1 MVETRAQAQGKPLK
15 KPGAYNTDA
24 YYQEK
29 DEGYGDVGVDQ
40 EPDAGAIDN
49 PSDPDFK
56 VSAAEVAGA
65 TEEATRDPEGLDM
78 SQLKEEVA
86 DLQRPADTGVEELD
100 ARGEP
105 VPIVEAGA
113 PGGGPSIQ
121 EQEQNVDAGE
131 DRTAETENA

>member
-1 MVETRAQAQGKPLK
+1 MVETRAMAQGKPLK

-40 EPDAGAIDN
+40 EPDAGAIDD
-49 PSDPDFK
+49 PSDPEFK
-56 VSAAEVAGA
+56 VAQADVDAATIEAQRDTEGIDVSDLKAEV
-65 TEEATRDPEGLDM
+65 E
-78 SQLKEEVA
+78 

-100 ARGEP
+100 AQGEP

-113 PGGGPSIQ
+113 PGGGPSIE
-121 EQEQNVDAGE
+121 EQEQNVDTGA
-131 DRTAETENA
+131 DRTRESEGA